1 MDRIRDLFIVLNV
14 GVAVLCLFPLILTFI
29 LRNEIE
35 CIPSARDAVKPS
47 MLSPE
52 DATKLRAQ
60 ESSTL
65 FQSGTEDLSTH
76 LLSSAVSP
84 RNVTERMLELQ
95 RQRMQLHDYANS
107 KDNCGDVSMLIHLP
121 NQK

>member
-1 MDRIRDLFIVLNV
+1 
-14 GVAVLCLFPLILTFI
+14 
-29 LRNEIE
+29 
-35 CIPSARDAVKPS
+35 

-95 RQRMQLHDYANS
+95 RQRLQLHDYANS
-107 KDNCGDVSMLIHLP
+107 KDNCGDISMLIHLP